1 MAVKRRSRPA
11 EGRKRRQADRYAAA
25 AGMAIGPVWIAATL
39 VSGLVRDGYSF
50 AAQPISDLGIGPD
63 AWIVNAS
70 LIVTG
75 SLAVVFALGFAHLVP
90 AWPRRRVAAGLLA
103 TFGLGFAAAGVFHE
117 PDPAGPLTPG
127 GILHFVL
134 GFFVAMVALVAALFL
149 VASGLRREPGWSR
162 DAAHAHTAGWLVI
175 VLMALT
181 QLFFNPDSPLFELGI
196 GGLMEWALFMTWSTW
211 FMVTGYAL
219 FRRGDQATTGPVSMP
234 REHGGGEL
242 QRSMRRT
249 A

>member
-1 MAVKRRSRPA
+1 MTRRSPYA
-11 EGRKRRQADRYAAA
+11 EGRERRQADRYAVA
-25 AGMAIGPVWIAATL
+25 AGMAIGPVWVAATL
-39 VSGLVRDGYSF
+39 VSGLSRSGYSF
-50 AAQPISDLGIGPD
+50 AAHPISDLGIGPN

-70 LIVTG
+70 LIVPG
-75 SLAVVFALGFAHLVP
+75 SLAVVFALGFARLLP
-90 AWPRRRVAAGLLA
+90 AWPWRRVAAVLFA
-103 TFGLGFAAAGVFHE
+103 TFGLGFAAAGIFHE
-117 PDPAGPLTPG
+117 PDPAGPLTLG

-149 VASGLRREPGWSR
+149 VASGLRHEPGWSR
-162 DAAHAHTAGWLVI
+162 DAAHARAVGWLVI
-175 VLMALT
+175 VLVALT

-211 FMVTGYAL
+211 FIVTGYAI
-219 FRRGDQATTGPVSMP
+219 FRHRDQATTAPVSMP

-242 QRSMRRT
+242 QRSRRRT